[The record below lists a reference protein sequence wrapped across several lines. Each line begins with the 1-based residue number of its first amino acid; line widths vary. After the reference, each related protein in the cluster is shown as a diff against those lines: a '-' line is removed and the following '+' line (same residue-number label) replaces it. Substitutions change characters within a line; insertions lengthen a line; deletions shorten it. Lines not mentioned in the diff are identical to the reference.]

1 MFVVGI
7 FICIQFEL
15 QQFSNYFSG
24 LVFHPAMNVPFQIC
38 SFIDVVCELV
48 ADFSCFFHC
57 LVYCFGLTAF
67 CMWFNK
73 GQAALF
79 GLAWLPVVCENLLSS
94 SPTALPERFVSQ
106 HKFRIF

>member
-24 LVFHPAMNVPFQIC
+24 IVFRPAMKVPFQIC

-48 ADFSCFFHC
+48 ADLSCFFP
-57 LVYCFGLTAF
+57 LSSLLF
-67 CMWFNK
+67 WFNCI
-73 GQAALF
+73 
-79 GLAWLPVVCENLLSS
+79 LPVV
-94 SPTALPERFVSQ
+94 
-106 HKFRIF
+106 

>member
-24 LVFHPAMNVPFQIC
+24 LVFRPAMNVPFQIC

-48 ADFSCFFHC
+48 ADFSCFF
-57 LVYCFGLTAF
+57 F
-67 CMWFNK
+67 
-73 GQAALF
+73 
-79 GLAWLPVVCENLLSS
+79 PLSS
-94 SPTALPERFVSQ
+94 LLFWFVKLRHVTVLCYS
-106 HKFRIF
+106 HLIVM